1 MREKRGFD
9 DLAALV
15 YVNVGTNRM
24 LLAAAALA
32 ALPTDANA
40 LDDRLPAQFVGD
52 WCVAEHTA
60 NHLSRLPFLEL
71 FSFSFSRMG

>member
-1 MREKRGFD
+1 
-9 DLAALV
+9 
-15 YVNVGTNRM
+15 M

-32 ALPTDANA
+32 ALPTDADA